1 MSAYHFIN
9 NSSHIVSGSEA
20 QYLTHITYVDHK
32 K

>member
-9 NSSHIVSGSEA
+9 SSSHIVPSNEA
-20 QYLTHITYVDHK
+20 QYLTHTTYVDHK